1 MNAMI
6 LAAGLG
12 TRLKD
17 ITKEKPKALVEI
29 NGTPMLKLIIEKLVK
44 QGFSYIVVNVHH
56 HAEQIIEFIKSNDF
70 GITID
75 ISDESNLLLNTG
87 GGIKNARKFL
97 DKESTFL
104 VHNVDI
110 YSDIDLEDLYK
121 YHQKTQNLVTL
132 AVRERVSTNFL
143 LFDNDNRLCG
153 WKSYKTESEI
163 IPIKKDS
170 YNELAFSG
178 IHALDTKIFNLFS
191 KEKSFSIITEYLKLC
206 NNHIIGAYIH
216 NDKEILDL
224 GKPEAIEEFEEKWLK
239 Q

>member
-12 TRLKD
+12 TRLKN
-17 ITKEKPKALVEI
+17 ITKSKPKALVEI
-29 NGTPMLKLIIEKLVK
+29 NGIPMLKLIIEKLVK
-44 QGFSYIVVNVHH
+44 QGFSYVVVNVHH
-56 HAEQIIEFIKSNDF
+56 HADQIIEFIKSNDF
-70 GITID
+70 GIPVD
-75 ISDESNLLLNTG
+75 ISDESDMLLNTG

-97 DKESTFL
+97 EKNSTFL

-110 YSDIDLEDLYK
+110 YSDIDLADLYN
-121 YHQKTQNLVTL
+121 YHQKSQNLVTL

-143 LFDNDNRLCG
+143 LFDNNKRLCG
-153 WKSYKTESEI
+153 WKSYKTGSEI
-163 IPIKKDS
+163 IPIKKEA
-170 YNELAFSG
+170 YKELAFSG
-178 IHALDTKIFNLFS
+178 IHVLNTKIFDLFS

-206 NNHIIGAYIH
+206 SNHVIGAYIH

-239 Q
+239 H